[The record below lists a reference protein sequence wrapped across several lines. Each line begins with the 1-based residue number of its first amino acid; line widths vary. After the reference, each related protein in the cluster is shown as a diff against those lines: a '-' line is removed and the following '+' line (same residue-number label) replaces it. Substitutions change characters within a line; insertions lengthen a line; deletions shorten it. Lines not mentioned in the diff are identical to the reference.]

1 MNTSSKFTGILAIA
15 ALFGIVA
22 LLVSYAILNIGGF
35 VSLVIGVIVAIIT
48 WIVLWLG
55 WGEDNADQSTS
66 ASGATDTAAPGSGA
80 TGMNKPTSS
89 PASAAASAAATATSD
104 TPAAAPAAAKAAK
117 PAAKTTAAKAAPA
130 TPKAAKAPAAKAAKA
145 PVAKAAKAPVAKAA
159 KAPAAKAAKAPAA
172 KAASVAADGKP
183 ATLTA
188 ARASG
193 PDDLKLLKGVGPALE
208 KTLNELGFYHFDQ
221 VAAWRKAEVE
231 WVDSRLKFKGRIVRD
246 EWIKQAKTLAK
257 GGETEFSKR
266 SKK

>member
-104 TPAAAPAAAKAAK
+104 TPAAAPAVAKAAK

-130 TPKAAKAPAAKAAKA
+130 TPKAAKAPAAKA
-145 PVAKAAKAPVAKAA
+145 V
-159 KAPAAKAAKAPAA
+159 KAPAA

-193 PDDLKLLKGVGPALE
+193 ADDLKLLKGVGPALE

>member
-22 LLVSYAILNIGGF
+22 LLVSYAILNMGGF
-35 VSLVIGVIVAIIT
+35 GSLVIGVIVAIIT

-55 WGEDNADQSTS
+55 WGEDDADQSTS
-66 ASGATDTAAPGSGA
+66 ASGATDTAALGSGA
-80 TGMNKPTSS
+80 TVMNKPTSS
-89 PASAAASAAATATSD
+89 
-104 TPAAAPAAAKAAK
+104 AAPAAALA
-117 PAAKTTAAKAAPA
+117 AAPVA
-130 TPKAAKAPAAKAAKA
+130 LTGASDAPAAAP
-145 PVAKAAKAPVAKAA
+145 PVAKAATPVGEAPATAKAA
-159 KAPAAKAAKAPAA
+159 KTPAVKATP
-172 KAASVAADGKP
+172 VAADGKP

-188 ARASG
+188 ARESG
-193 PDDLKLLKGVGPALE
+193 ADDLKLLKGVGPALE

-257 GGETEFSKR
+257 GGVTEFSKR

>member
-145 PVAKAAKAPVAKAA
+145 PVAKAAKAP
-159 KAPAAKAAKAPAA
+159 AAKAAKAPAA

>member
-35 VSLVIGVIVAIIT
+35 GSLVIGVIVAIIT

-55 WGEDNADQSTS
+55 WGEDDPDQSTS
-66 ASGATDTAAPGSGA
+66 ASGATDTAALGSGA

-89 PASAAASAAATATSD
+89 
-104 TPAAAPAAAKAAK
+104 AAPAAALA
-117 PAAKTTAAKAAPA
+117 AAPVA
-130 TPKAAKAPAAKAAKA
+130 STGASDAPAAAP
-145 PVAKAAKAPVAKAA
+145 PVAKAATTVGEAPATAKAA
-159 KAPAAKAAKAPAA
+159 KTPAAKATP
-172 KAASVAADGKP
+172 VAADGKP

-188 ARASG
+188 ARESG
-193 PDDLKLLKGVGPALE
+193 ADDLKLLKGVGPALE

-257 GGETEFSKR
+257 GGVTEFSKR

>member
-66 ASGATDTAAPGSGA
+66 ASGATDTAAPGSGG

-89 PASAAASAAATATSD
+89 PAPAAASAAATATSD
-104 TPAAAPAAAKAAK
+104 IPAAAPAAAKAAK

-145 PVAKAAKAPVAKAA
+145 PVAKAT

>member
-89 PASAAASAAATATSD
+89 PAPAAAPAAATATSD

-117 PAAKTTAAKAAPA
+117 LAAKTTAAKAAPA

-145 PVAKAAKAPVAKAA
+145 PVAKAT

>member
-15 ALFGIVA
+15 ALLGIVA

-35 VSLVIGVIVAIIT
+35 GSLVIGVIVAIIT

-55 WGEDNADQSTS
+55 WGEDDADQSTS
-66 ASGATDTAAPGSGA
+66 ASVTTDTAALGSGA

-89 PASAAASAAATATSD
+89 AAPEAALTAAPVALTRASDA
-104 TPAAAPAAAKAAK
+104 PAAAP
-117 PAAKTTAAKAAPA
+117 
-130 TPKAAKAPAAKAAKA
+130 
-145 PVAKAAKAPVAKAA
+145 PVAKAATPVGEAPATAKAA
-159 KAPAAKAAKAPAA
+159 KTPAAKATP
-172 KAASVAADGKP
+172 VAADGKP

-188 ARASG
+188 ARESG
-193 PDDLKLLKGVGPALE
+193 ADDLKLLKGVGPALE

-257 GGETEFSKR
+257 GGVTEFSKR

>member
-66 ASGATDTAAPGSGA
+66 ASGATDTAASGSGA
-80 TGMNKPTSS
+80 TGMNKPTSG
-89 PASAAASAAATATSD
+89 PAPAAASAAATASSD
-104 TPAAAPAAAKAAK
+104 IPAAAPAAAKAAK

-145 PVAKAAKAPVAKAA
+145 PVAKAT

-257 GGETEFSKR
+257 GGVTEFSKR

>member
-15 ALFGIVA
+15 ALFGIVT

-89 PASAAASAAATATSD
+89 PAPAAAPAAATATSD
-104 TPAAAPAAAKAAK
+104 TPAAAPA
-117 PAAKTTAAKAAPA
+117 
-130 TPKAAKAPAAKAAKA
+130 AAKAAKA

>member
-35 VSLVIGVIVAIIT
+35 GSLVIGVIVAIIT

-55 WGEDNADQSTS
+55 WGEDDADQSTS
-66 ASGATDTAAPGSGA
+66 ASGATDTAALGSGA

-89 PASAAASAAATATSD
+89 AAPAAALAAAPVALTGASD
-104 TPAAAPAAAKAAK
+104 APAAAPPVAKAAK
-117 PAAKTTAAKAAPA
+117 PAATAAPSAPAKPVAKPTAAKAAPA
-130 TPKAAKAPAAKAAKA
+130 TAKAAKTPAAKAT
-145 PVAKAAKAPVAKAA
+145 P
-159 KAPAAKAAKAPAA
+159 
-172 KAASVAADGKP
+172 VAADGKP

-188 ARASG
+188 ARESG
-193 PDDLKLLKGVGPALE
+193 ADDLKLLKGVGPALE

-246 EWIKQAKTLAK
+246 EWIKQAKKLAK
-257 GGETEFSKR
+257 GGITEFSKR

>member
-35 VSLVIGVIVAIIT
+35 GSLVIGVIVAIIT

-55 WGEDNADQSTS
+55 WGEDDADQSTS
-66 ASGATDTAAPGSGA
+66 ASGGTDTAALGSGA

-89 PASAAASAAATATSD
+89 
-104 TPAAAPAAAKAAK
+104 AAPAAALA
-117 PAAKTTAAKAAPA
+117 AAPVA
-130 TPKAAKAPAAKAAKA
+130 LTGASDAPAAAP
-145 PVAKAAKAPVAKAA
+145 PVAKATP
-159 KAPAAKAAKAPAA
+159 
-172 KAASVAADGKP
+172 VAADGKP

-188 ARASG
+188 ARESG
-193 PDDLKLLKGVGPALE
+193 ADDLKLLKGVGPALE

-257 GGETEFSKR
+257 GGVTEFSKR

>member
-35 VSLVIGVIVAIIT
+35 GSLVIGVIVAIIT
-48 WIVLWLG
+48 RIVLWLG
-55 WGEDNADQSTS
+55 WGEDDPDQSTS
-66 ASGATDTAAPGSGA
+66 ASGATDTAALGSGA

-89 PASAAASAAATATSD
+89 
-104 TPAAAPAAAKAAK
+104 AAPAAALA
-117 PAAKTTAAKAAPA
+117 AAPVA
-130 TPKAAKAPAAKAAKA
+130 STSASEAPAAAP
-145 PVAKAAKAPVAKAA
+145 PVAKAATTVGEAPATAKAA
-159 KAPAAKAAKAPAA
+159 KTPAAKATP
-172 KAASVAADGKP
+172 VAADGKP

-188 ARASG
+188 ARESG
-193 PDDLKLLKGVGPALE
+193 ADDLKLLKGVGPALE

-246 EWIKQAKTLAK
+246 EWIKQSKTLAK
-257 GGETEFSKR
+257 GGVTEFSKR

>member
-35 VSLVIGVIVAIIT
+35 GSLVIGVIVAIIT

-55 WGEDNADQSTS
+55 WGEDDADQSTS
-66 ASGATDTAAPGSGA
+66 ASGATDTAALGSGA

-89 PASAAASAAATATSD
+89 AAPAAALAAVPVASTGASD
-104 TPAAAPAAAKAAK
+104 APAAAPPVAKAAK
-117 PAAKTTAAKAAPA
+117 PAGTAAPSAPAKPVANPTATKAAPG
-130 TPKAAKAPAAKAAKA
+130 TPKAEKAPEAKATP
-145 PVAKAAKAPVAKAA
+145 
-159 KAPAAKAAKAPAA
+159 
-172 KAASVAADGKP
+172 VAADGKP

-188 ARASG
+188 ARESG
-193 PDDLKLLKGVGPALE
+193 ADDLKLLKGVGPALE

-231 WVDSRLKFKGRIVRD
+231 WVDSRLKFKGRIKRD

>member
-35 VSLVIGVIVAIIT
+35 GSLVIGVIVAIIT

-55 WGEDNADQSTS
+55 WGEDDADQSTS
-66 ASGATDTAAPGSGA
+66 ASGATDTAALGSGA

-89 PASAAASAAATATSD
+89 AAPAAALAAVPVASTGASGA
-104 TPAAAPAAAKAAK
+104 PAAAPPVAKAAK
-117 PAAKTTAAKAAPA
+117 PAATAAPSAPAKPVANPTATKAAPG
-130 TPKAAKAPAAKAAKA
+130 TPKAEKAPEAKATP
-145 PVAKAAKAPVAKAA
+145 
-159 KAPAAKAAKAPAA
+159 
-172 KAASVAADGKP
+172 VAADGKP

-188 ARASG
+188 ARESG
-193 PDDLKLLKGVGPALE
+193 ADDLKLLKGVGPALE

-231 WVDSRLKFKGRIVRD
+231 WVDSRLKFKGRIKRD

>member
-89 PASAAASAAATATSD
+89 PAPAAAPAAATATSD
-104 TPAAAPAAAKAAK
+104 TPAAAPAA
-117 PAAKTTAAKAAPA
+117 
-130 TPKAAKAPAAKAAKA
+130 
-145 PVAKAAKAPVAKAA
+145 AKAAKAPVAKAA

>member
-145 PVAKAAKAPVAKAA
+145 P
-159 KAPAAKAAKAPAA
+159 AA

>member
-35 VSLVIGVIVAIIT
+35 GSLVIGVIVAIIT

-55 WGEDNADQSTS
+55 WGEDDPDQSTS
-66 ASGATDTAAPGSGA
+66 ASGATDTAALGSGA

-89 PASAAASAAATATSD
+89 
-104 TPAAAPAAAKAAK
+104 AAPAAALA
-117 PAAKTTAAKAAPA
+117 AAPVA
-130 TPKAAKAPAAKAAKA
+130 STSASEAPAAAP
-145 PVAKAAKAPVAKAA
+145 PVAKAATPVGEAPATAKAA
-159 KAPAAKAAKAPAA
+159 KTPAAKATP
-172 KAASVAADGKP
+172 VAADGKP

-188 ARASG
+188 ARESG
-193 PDDLKLLKGVGPALE
+193 ADDLKLLKGVGPALE

-257 GGETEFSKR
+257 GGVTEFSKR

>member
-35 VSLVIGVIVAIIT
+35 GSLVIGVIVAIIT

-55 WGEDNADQSTS
+55 WGEDDADQSTS
-66 ASGATDTAAPGSGA
+66 ASGATDTAALGSGA

-89 PASAAASAAATATSD
+89 
-104 TPAAAPAAAKAAK
+104 AAPAAALAAAPVALTGASDAAPSAPAK
-117 PAAKTTAAKAAPA
+117 PVAKPTAAKAAPA
-130 TPKAAKAPAAKAAKA
+130 TAKAAKTPAAKAT
-145 PVAKAAKAPVAKAA
+145 P
-159 KAPAAKAAKAPAA
+159 
-172 KAASVAADGKP
+172 VAADGKP

-188 ARASG
+188 ARESG
-193 PDDLKLLKGVGPALE
+193 ADDLKLLKGVGPALE

-257 GGETEFSKR
+257 GGVTEFSKR

>member
-35 VSLVIGVIVAIIT
+35 GSLVIGVIVAIIT

-55 WGEDNADQSTS
+55 WGEDDPDQSTS
-66 ASGATDTAAPGSGA
+66 ASGATDTAALGSGA

-89 PASAAASAAATATSD
+89 
-104 TPAAAPAAAKAAK
+104 AAPAAALA
-117 PAAKTTAAKAAPA
+117 AAPVA
-130 TPKAAKAPAAKAAKA
+130 STGASDAPAAAP
-145 PVAKAAKAPVAKAA
+145 PVAKAATTVGEAPATAKAA
-159 KAPAAKAAKAPAA
+159 KTPAAKATP
-172 KAASVAADGKP
+172 VAADGKP
-183 ATLTA
+183 AALTA
-188 ARASG
+188 ARESG
-193 PDDLKLLKGVGPALE
+193 ADDLKLLKGVGPALE

-257 GGETEFSKR
+257 GGVTEFSKR

>member
-104 TPAAAPAAAKAAK
+104 TPAAAPAVAKAAK

-130 TPKAAKAPAAKAAKA
+130 TPKAAKAPAAKAA
-145 PVAKAAKAPVAKAA
+145 
-159 KAPAAKAAKAPAA
+159 
-172 KAASVAADGKP
+172 SVAADGKP

-193 PDDLKLLKGVGPALE
+193 ADDLKLLKGVGPALE

-231 WVDSRLKFKGRIVRD
+231 WVDSRLRFKGRIVRD

>member
-104 TPAAAPAAAKAAK
+104 TPAAAPAVAKAAK

-130 TPKAAKAPAAKAAKA
+130 TPKAAKAPAAKA
-145 PVAKAAKAPVAKAA
+145 V
-159 KAPAAKAAKAPAA
+159 KAPAA

-193 PDDLKLLKGVGPALE
+193 ADDLKLLKGVGPALE

-231 WVDSRLKFKGRIVRD
+231 WVDSRLRFKGRIVRD

>member
-89 PASAAASAAATATSD
+89 PAPAAAPAAATATSD
-104 TPAAAPAAAKAAK
+104 TPAAAPA
-117 PAAKTTAAKAAPA
+117 
-130 TPKAAKAPAAKAAKA
+130 AAKAAKA